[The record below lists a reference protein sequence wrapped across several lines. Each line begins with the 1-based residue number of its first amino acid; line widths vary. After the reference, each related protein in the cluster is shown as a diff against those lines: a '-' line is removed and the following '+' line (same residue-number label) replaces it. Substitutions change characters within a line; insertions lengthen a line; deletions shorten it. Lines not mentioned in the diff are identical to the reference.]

1 MKEGEVL
8 KSLEESVRKIEELK
22 KKAPLLERGGLLAEE
37 KRLMKLLETI
47 KTINAIFSFGFE
59 QLLTAV
65 VDSAL
70 DLTRAERGF
79 LMLMDEAGRVQ
90 FRVARDAFG
99 KEIPEKHLRV
109 SMSITKRVTKKGEP
123 LYISDLTKDARF
135 RNRSSVLELGLKS
148 AICVPLV
155 LKSEAEDKI
164 IGVLYV
170 DSRSV
175 TEPLSETDLNLLLT
189 LGGQAAISIENA
201 RLVEEVKRLEEEKRR
216 RLEEENVELKRML
229 EDKKEMLIGE
239 CEAMKGVLS
248 TVRRVAP
255 TDVPV
260 LICGETGTGK
270 EIIARA
276 LYGFSS
282 RKEKP
287 FVVVNCGAIP
297 ENLLES
303 ELFGHERGAFTGA
316 YTLQK
321 GKFELAEGGTLFLD
335 EVGDLPFPLQVKL
348 LRSLEE
354 GEIERIGGR
363 KPIRTDVRVVAAT
376 SKNLEEEVRKGQFRQ
391 DLLYRLNVVSL
402 NLPPLRERGADIA
415 LLADFFLHTFNKKY
429 RKRMKGLNL
438 EARRAIQH
446 HDWPGNVRELE
457 HRIERAV
464 IMAEEG
470 LISAQ
475 DLNLSREAE
484 RAASLREL
492 KESVELHTVKEA
504 LSRNKGNVTRSAR
517 ELGVTRKTLQNL
529 MKRYNLKREDYIPP
543 EGE

>member
-1 MKEGEVL
+1 
-8 KSLEESVRKIEELK
+8 
-22 KKAPLLERGGLLAEE
+22 
-37 KRLMKLLETI
+37 
-47 KTINAIFSFGFE
+47 
-59 QLLTAV
+59 
-65 VDSAL
+65 
-70 DLTRAERGF
+70 
-79 LMLMDEAGRVQ
+79 
-90 FRVARDAFG
+90 
-99 KEIPEKHLRV
+99 
-109 SMSITKRVTKKGEP
+109 MSITKRVTKKGEP

-248 TVRRVAP
+248 AVRRVAP

-376 SKNLEEEVRKGQFRQ
+376 SKNLEEEVTKGQFRQ

-484 RAASLREL
+484 RGASLREL

-529 MKRYNLKREDYIPP
+529 MKRYRLKREQYVAR
-543 EGE
+543 GGG